1 MKSTRSQKPAAPP
14 GAPWRRREGLLT
26 LLWVGLAVLAVAGAL
41 SGPGASR
48 AGGDGGAAGRPLP
61 AAAPHALVL
70 ALDVQPLAAG
80 GETAY
85 VLALGVMSTH
95 AERHVVVFPDGQA
108 FDFVVEQD
116 GRELWRWSAGRAFS
130 QAVVRRALEPGR
142 LYLFTAA
149 WDGRDAAGRPVIGE
163 VQVRAV
169 LTAEQP
175 LAAPPAPLHLD

>member
-1 MKSTRSQKPAAPP
+1 MNDEKHTLTKPEAPP
-14 GAPWRRREGLLT
+14 GAVAARLLT
-26 LLWVGLAVLAVAGAL
+26 LLWVGLAVLAVAGAER
-41 SGPGASR
+41 PGR
-48 AGGDGGAAGRPLP
+48 AAGRQRRRRR
-61 AAAPHALVL
+61 AAFARRRDTLVL

-80 GETAY
+80 GETVY

>member
-1 MKSTRSQKPAAPP
+1 KSTRSQKPAAPP
-14 GAPWRRREGLLT
+14 GAPWRRRESLLT
-26 LLWVGLAVLAVAGAL
+26 LLWVGLAVLAVAGSL

-48 AGGDGGAAGRPLP
+48 AGGDGGGGAGGRPLP
-61 AAAPHALVL
+61 AAPHALVL

-95 AERHVVVFPDGQA
+95 AERHVVVFPNGQA

-130 QAVVRRALEPGR
+130 QAVVRRAWE
-142 LYLFTAA
+142 
-149 WDGRDAAGRPVIGE
+149 
-163 VQVRAV
+163 
-169 LTAEQP
+169 
-175 LAAPPAPLHLD
+175 